1 MKMIQYEENEVSA
14 TKEVVAA
21 KKTSMKEYLEAKKKS
36 KGVKKPTEVLAP
48 GEVTEIEKNFSK
60 YFPKEMILA
69 IDEQSILA
77 QQMKP

>member
-36 KGVKKPTEVLAP
+36 KAIKKSPEVLAP
-48 GEVTEIEKNFSK
+48 GEVTEIERNFAK
-60 YFPKEMILA
+60 YFPKEMI
-69 IDEQSILA
+69 
-77 QQMKP
+77 